1 MPASTGESSISLVF
15 PIRPRP
21 SARSVPRWR
30 SDWPIWLRTCVSLSF
45 ATRLHLHG
53 AAWLRRPSRL
63 RGCFDR
69 LRRLLVREHF
79 VDLLAARLR
88 DFLRTAQLAERL
100 LGCLQH
106 VDRVRRAERLRE
118 HV

>member
-1 MPASTGESSISLVF
+1 MPARTGLSSISLVF
-15 PIRPRP
+15 PIRPSP

-30 SDWPIWLRTCVSLSF
+30 SDWPIWLRTWVSLSF
-45 ATRLHLHG
+45 AIGGLFLD
-53 AAWLRRPSRL
+53 
-63 RGCFDR
+63 DR
-69 LRRLLVREHF
+69 LLIGQHF

-88 DFLRTAQLAERL
+88 DFLRAAQLPERL
-100 LGCLQH
+100 LGGLQH